1 MVELSTQTLSIL
13 AVVGA
18 AGVAVLLVT
27 VVFLAFKLARLRR
40 AYTHAVDGASGESLF
55 EAMQRQSAE
64 VGQLRADLETI
75 HGNTEHLR
83 EVLRG
88 TVSRVGVVRYDA
100 FEDMGG
106 ALSFSAALLDERA
119 DGVVFS
125 AINGRTE
132 TRTYA
137 KPIDGG
143 NSEYNLSPEEIA
155 AVDAALAGK
164 KGVTASVPTKRR
176 RRALA

>member
-1 MVELSTQTLSIL
+1 MELSTQVLSTLTVAAL
-13 AVVGA
+13 AGVVVLLVV
-18 AGVAVLLVT
+18 VAVLFVRLG
-27 VVFLAFKLARLRR
+27 RLRR
-40 AYTHAVDGASGESLF
+40 AYTDAVDGAAGENVF
-55 EAMQRQSAE
+55 EALQRHAAE
-64 VGQLRADLETI
+64 LGQLREDLGTV

-88 TVSRVGVVRYDA
+88 AVSRVGVVRYDA

-119 DGVVFS
+119 DGVVIS

-137 KPIDGG
+137 KPVHQGV
-143 NSEYNLSPEEIA
+143 SEYNLSPEEESAIE
-155 AVDAALAGK
+155 AALSGK
-164 KGVTASVPTKRR
+164 KGVAAAAPTKRR
-176 RRALA
+176 RRASA

>member
-1 MVELSTQTLSIL
+1 MELSTQVLSIL
-13 AVVGA
+13 ALVSVGGVVVSLTV
-18 AGVAVLLVT
+18 VAVLFVKLRTMRKAYAQAVGDTSDET
-27 VVFLAFKLARLRR
+27 VFGALQR
-40 AYTHAVDGASGESLF
+40 HAGDI
-55 EAMQRQSAE
+55 
-64 VGQLRADLETI
+64 GQLRSDIEVV

-88 TVSRVGVVRYDA
+88 AVSRVGVVRYDA

-137 KPIDGG
+137 KPVHGG
-143 NSEYNLSPEEIA
+143 VSEYNISPEEEAAIA
-155 AVDAALAGK
+155 AALEGK
-164 KGVTASVPTKRR
+164 KGVAAPAPSKRKRR
-176 RRALA
+176 ASA

>member
-1 MVELSTQTLSIL
+1 VVELSTQILSIL
-13 AVVGA
+13 AV
-18 AGVAVLLVT
+18 AGVAGVVVLLV
-27 VVFLAFKLARLRR
+27 VVAVLFVRLGTLRR
-40 AYTHAVDGASGESLF
+40 AYSQAVDGDAGENVF
-55 EAMQRQSAE
+55 EALQRHAGE
-64 VGQLRADLETI
+64 LGQLRSDVGTV

-88 TVSRVGVVRYDA
+88 AVSRVGVVRYDA

-137 KPIDGG
+137 KPVSGG
-143 NSEYNLSPEEIA
+143 ASEFNLSPEEETAIE
-155 AVDAALAGK
+155 AALAGK
-164 KGVTASVPTKRR
+164 KGVTASAPVKRR
-176 RRALA
+176 RRASA